1 MGILAGVQPIQDN
14 ACAGHIPPPFRVAQL
29 RGRIGAVHRAGG
41 IAIRLQ
47 AVHHAGKQVV
57 LLLCIGQVIR
67 CIAVCH
73 GKMLEDAADRKA
85 RQSIQRL
92 DLTDGLLETRAY
104 RKADAAHTGVDFNMN
119 LYPHPGLHS
128 SGRKRLGV
136 LRGEAGGGNIIL
148 RQRCSVGRVGITQ
161 DQDGYRNAMVAQM
174 MPLAQAAYRKTGNAC
189 LLYRLGGGY
198 VTVAVGI
205 GLDNGADW
213 PAGLMYAKLWRSAS
227 RSISAQQCFSN
238 FISIHPFIAYSPCPT
253 L

>member
-1 MGILAGVQPIQDN
+1 
-14 ACAGHIPPPFRVAQL
+14 
-29 RGRIGAVHRAGG
+29 
-41 IAIRLQ
+41 
-47 AVHHAGKQVV
+47 
-57 LLLCIGQVIR
+57 
-67 CIAVCH
+67 
-73 GKMLEDAADRKA
+73 MLEDAADRKA

-119 LYPHPGLHS
+119 FYPHPGLHS

-161 DQDGYRNAMVAQM
+161 NQDGYRNAMVAQM

-205 GLDNGADW
+205 GLDNGADR
-213 PAGLMYAKLWRSAS
+213 PADRLPDVCEIVAQCIQIDLSPAMFFKLHIHSPLYS
-227 RSISAQQCFSN
+227 LFSLSYPLK
-238 FISIHPFIAYSPCPT
+238 IYYIT
-253 L
+253 LSLAVQ